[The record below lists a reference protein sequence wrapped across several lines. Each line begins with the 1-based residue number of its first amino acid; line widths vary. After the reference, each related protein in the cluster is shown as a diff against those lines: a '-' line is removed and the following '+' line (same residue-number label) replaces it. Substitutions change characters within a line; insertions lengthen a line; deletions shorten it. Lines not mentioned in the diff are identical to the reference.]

1 MTKLAIASNI
11 CLRNE
16 LMIVIDIVSFSLPSF
31 ENFVLVPVRVQ
42 HAIHIFVTIE
52 MVRGGH
58 IPVGGRFLRIFTAIY
73 FFSQVPFHI
82 LMTRR

>member
-52 MVRGGH
+52 MVR
-58 IPVGGRFLRIFTAIY
+58 
-73 FFSQVPFHI
+73 
-82 LMTRR
+82 